1 MYFSTPYKVQ
11 HRCGAVI
18 KGMSHYSLS
27 CSDHTVRFVRKNI
40 DNLTCLLLL
49 EFWICLL
56 SGNVT
61 LKRFVRYMAWVEGIL
76 NTTTWI
82 SLNYSINL
90 I

>member
-18 KGMSHYSLS
+18 KGMSVYSLS
-27 CSDHTVRFVRKNI
+27 FSDHTVCYVRKNI
-40 DNLTCLLLL
+40 DHLTCLLAL

-61 LKRFVRYMAWVEGIL
+61 SERLVRYMA
-76 NTTTWI
+76 
-82 SLNYSINL
+82 
-90 I
+90 